1 MNSNQPSSVTSLL
14 TSLSSLYAGDGLPD
28 ILDLLDDL
36 HSAASDGDL
45 PRFTTL
51 GAEDVS
57 ELLEELVF
65 VAQETLR
72 ELHKQS
78 NRTHRRQRT
87 TPMLRLVQPDQ
98 SQEKRQA

>member
-1 MNSNQPSSVTSLL
+1 MNSNHTSTATSLM

-28 ILDLLDDL
+28 LLELMDNL
-36 HSAASDGDL
+36 HSAASDSDL

-51 GAEDVS
+51 GADEVA

-72 ELHKQS
+72 ELNKQS
-78 NRTHRRQRT
+78 NRTIRKQR